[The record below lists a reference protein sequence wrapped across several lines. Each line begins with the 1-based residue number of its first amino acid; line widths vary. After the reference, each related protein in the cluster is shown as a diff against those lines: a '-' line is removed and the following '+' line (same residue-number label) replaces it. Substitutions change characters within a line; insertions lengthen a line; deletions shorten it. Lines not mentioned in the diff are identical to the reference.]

1 MFNGTINQDI
11 RVEIGYKE
19 FYFTDVMRAVS
30 FARTALSSIEEKYGD
45 TEVRVVIDFKR
56 GSEDSSDTF
65 IDEEDD

>member
-56 GSEDSSDTF
+56 GSEGSEEQYE
-65 IDEEDD
+65 EEDD

>member
-19 FYFTDVMRAVS
+19 FYFNDVMRAVS
-30 FARTALSSIEEKYGD
+30 FARTALKSIEEKYGD

-56 GSEDSSDTF
+56 GSEGSEEQYE
-65 IDEEDD
+65 EEDD

>member
-1 MFNGTINQDI
+1 MFEGTINQDI

-30 FARTALSSIEEKYGD
+30 FARTACKSIEDKYKD

-56 GSEDSSDTF
+56 GSEDSSDMF
-65 IDEEDD
+65 NDEEDD

>member
-1 MFNGTINQDI
+1 MFEGTINQDI

-30 FARTALSSIEEKYGD
+30 FARAACKSIEDKYKD
-45 TEVRVVIDFKR
+45 TEIRVVVDFKR

-65 IDEEDD
+65 TDEEDD

>member
-1 MFNGTINQDI
+1 MFEGTINQDI

-30 FARTALSSIEEKYGD
+30 FARTACKSIEDKYKD

-56 GSEDSSDTF
+56 GSEDSSDMF
-65 IDEEDD
+65 NDEDDD

>member
-19 FYFTDVMRAVS
+19 FYFNDVMRAVS
-30 FARTALSSIEEKYGD
+30 FARTALKSIEEKYGD

-56 GSEDSSDTF
+56 GSEDSSNTF

>member
-30 FARTALSSIEEKYGD
+30 FARTALSSIEEKYGN

-56 GSEDSSDTF
+56 DSEGSEEQYE
-65 IDEEDD
+65 EEDD